1 MTQSKHN
8 SGRKRARTVDEESQL
23 FHPASKRR
31 DLNPNRDVLDISAL
45 SIHASNGGNN
55 LTNGTSSQVTSL
67 QYPQGSSSNM
77 PTCSRV
83 PHNSSQLPLPSQ
95 AMLKPNDSRHQN
107 QGMMGH
113 YDSDSE
119 DESPSLTYY
128 TDINMVLK
136 EAHFEL
142 LRRQKITFPE

>member
-1 MTQSKHN
+1 MGYQTTVEQIVTKYVRWFFCYTFHDTEVIIIHSKGTIYIRQIYRH
-8 SGRKRARTVDEESQL
+8 GAWELL
-23 FHPASKRR
+23 FAF
-31 DLNPNRDVLDISAL
+31 L
-45 SIHASNGGNN
+45 
-55 LTNGTSSQVTSL
+55 QVTSL